1 MACFRAICQSTMGS
15 LPSRRRTNLHL
26 PGLSARGQRSGLL
39 QEELLTVPDPPDESK
54 AMAVALDS
62 FPAGEHGELV
72 LRLGEP
78 LTIISDNGD
87 WWRVMSEATNQE
99 FSIPSSHV
107 AKISHGWLYE
117 GLNREKAED
126 LLLLPSNHGG
136 SFLIRD
142 SQTRRGAY
150 SLSVRLSRPTSRDVV
165 RHYRIHRLE
174 NGWFYI
180 SPRFTFP
187 SLQALVDHYT
197 EMADDL
203 CSLLKEP
210 CAFYRVDPLPSK
222 NIPPP
227 VSVQKPALNW
237 EEVDSSLLFSE
248 VSASGDTSP
257 ISVGLREAIG
267 TYISMTEDPSLDI
280 SGQRRHKKGNKDKAL

>member
-1 MACFRAICQSTMGS
+1 MGS
-15 LPSRRRTNLHL
+15 LPSRRRRSLHV
-26 PGLSARGQRSGLL
+26 PGLSASGQGAGLL
-39 QEELLTVPDPPDESK
+39 QEGLLTTVPTEENK
-54 AMAVALDS
+54 TMAVALDS
-62 FPAGEHGELV
+62 FPAGDRGELV

-78 LTIISDNGD
+78 LTIISDNGE
-87 WWRVMSEATNQE
+87 WWRVISEATNKE
-99 FSIPSSHV
+99 FSVPSSHV

-126 LLLLPSNHGG
+126 LLLLPSNRGG
-136 SFLIRD
+136 SFLIRE
-142 SQTRRGAY
+142 SQTRRDAY

-180 SPRFTFP
+180 SPRLTFP
-187 SLQALVDHYT
+187 SLQALVDYYT

-210 CAFYRVDPLPSK
+210 CAFHQVLPLK

-227 VSVQKPALNW
+227 VTVQRPALNW
-237 EEVDSSLLFSE
+237 KEVDSSLLLSE
-248 VSASGDTSP
+248 VSSSGDTCP

-267 TYISMTEDPSLDI
+267 TYLSMTEDPSLDI
-280 SGQRRHKKGNKDKAL
+280 SDQRNKK

>member
-1 MACFRAICQSTMGS
+1 MACFRTICQSTMGS
-15 LPSRRRTNLHL
+15 LPSRRKRSLHV
-26 PGLSARGQRSGLL
+26 PGLSASGQEAGILQEGLL
-39 QEELLTVPDPPDESK
+39 PVPIPTDESN
-54 AMAVALDS
+54 AMAVVLDS
-62 FPAGEHGELV
+62 FPVGERGELV

-78 LTIISDNGD
+78 LTIISDNGE
-87 WWRVMSEATNQE
+87 WWRVMSEATKKE

-136 SFLIRD
+136 SFLIRE
-142 SQTRRGAY
+142 SQTRRGDY
-150 SLSVRLSRPTSRDVV
+150 SLSVRLNRHSSRDVV

-180 SPRFTFP
+180 SPRLTFP

-197 EMADDL
+197 EMEDDL
-203 CSLLKEP
+203 CSLLKKP
-210 CAFYRVDPLPSK
+210 CAFHRVGLLPSK

-227 VSVQKPALNW
+227 VSVQRPALNW
-237 EEVDSSLLFSE
+237 KEVDSSLLFSE
-248 VSASGDTSP
+248 VSSSADTCP

-267 TYISMTEDPSLDI
+267 TYISLTEAPSLDI
-280 SGQRRHKKGNKDKAL
+280 SDQGRLKKGN

>member
-1 MACFRAICQSTMGS
+1 MACFRAICQGTMGS
-15 LPSRRRTNLHL
+15 LPSRRRSLHV
-26 PGLSARGQRSGLL
+26 PGLSASGQEAGLL
-39 QEELLTVPDPPDESK
+39 QEGLLTVPVPPDEGK

-62 FPAGEHGELV
+62 FPAGERGELV

-78 LTIISDNGD
+78 LTIISDNGE
-87 WWRVMSEATNQE
+87 WWRVMSEATKKE

-136 SFLIRD
+136 SFLIRE
-142 SQTRRGAY
+142 SQTRR
-150 SLSVRLSRPTSRDVV
+150 
-165 RHYRIHRLE
+165 
-174 NGWFYI
+174 
-180 SPRFTFP
+180 
-187 SLQALVDHYT
+187 

-203 CSLLKEP
+203 CSLLKDP
-210 CAFYRVDPLPSK
+210 CAFHRVGLPPLK

-227 VSVQKPALNW
+227 VSVQSPALDW
-237 EEVDSSLLFSE
+237 KEVDSSLLFSE
-248 VSASGDTSP
+248 VSSSGDTCP
-257 ISVGLREAIG
+257 ISAGLREAIG

-280 SGQRRHKKGNKDKAL
+280 SGQGRLKKGN

>member
-1 MACFRAICQSTMGS
+1 MACFRAICQGTMGS
-15 LPSRRRTNLHL
+15 LPSRRRSLHV
-26 PGLSARGQRSGLL
+26 PGLSASDRGAGLL
-39 QEELLTVPDPPDESK
+39 QEELLTAPVPPDESK

-62 FPAGEHGELV
+62 FPAGERGELV

-78 LTIISDNGD
+78 LTIISDNGE
-87 WWRVMSEATNQE
+87 WWRVMSEVTNKE
-99 FSIPSSHV
+99 YSIPSSHV
-107 AKISHGWLYE
+107 AKISQGWLYE

-136 SFLIRD
+136 SFLIRE

-180 SPRFTFP
+180 SPRLTFP
-187 SLQALVDHYT
+187 TLQALVDHYT

-210 CAFYRVDPLPSK
+210 CAFQRVSPLLTK

-227 VSVQKPALNW
+227 VTVQRPPLNW
-237 EEVDSSLLFSE
+237 KEVDSSLLFSE
-248 VSASGDTSP
+248 VSSSGDTCP

-280 SGQRRHKKGNKDKAL
+280 SGQGRLKKGN

>member
-1 MACFRAICQSTMGS
+1 MACFRAICQGTMGS
-15 LPSRRRTNLHL
+15 LPSRRRRSLHV
-26 PGLSARGQRSGLL
+26 PGLSASDQEAGLL
-39 QEELLTVPDPPDESK
+39 QEGPLTPPVPPDESK
-54 AMAVALDS
+54 AMAVVLDS
-62 FPAGEHGELV
+62 FPAGERGELV

-78 LTIISDNGD
+78 LTIISDNGE
-87 WWRVMSEATNQE
+87 WWRVMSEATKKE

-136 SFLIRD
+136 SFLIRE

-150 SLSVRLSRPTSRDVV
+150 SLSVRLSRPSSRDVV

-174 NGWFYI
+174 NGWLYI

-210 CAFYRVDPLPSK
+210 CAFHQVSLLPSK

-227 VSVQKPALNW
+227 VSVQRPALNW
-237 EEVDSSLLFSE
+237 KEVDSSLLFSE
-248 VSASGDTSP
+248 VSSSDDTSP
-257 ISVGLREAIG
+257 ISAGLREAFG
-267 TYISMTEDPSLDI
+267 TYLSMTEDPFLDI
-280 SGQRRHKKGNKDKAL
+280 SGHERLKKGN

>member
-1 MACFRAICQSTMGS
+1 MACFRAICQGTMGS
-15 LPSRRRTNLHL
+15 LPSRKRRTQN
-26 PGLSARGQRSGLL
+26 PSLSFPLLGLL
-39 QEELLTVPDPPDESK
+39 TGPVSPDRSK
-54 AMAVALDS
+54 DMAVALDS
-62 FPAGEHGELV
+62 FPAGEQGKLV
-72 LRLGEP
+72 LKLGEP
-78 LTIISDNGD
+78 LTIISDNGE
-87 WWRVMSEATNQE
+87 WWRVMSEATSE
-99 FSIPSSHV
+99 EYIIPSSHV
-107 AKISHGWLYE
+107 ARISQGWLYE

-136 SFLIRD
+136 SFLIRE
-142 SQTRRGAY
+142 SQTRKGAY

-174 NGWFYI
+174 NGWLYI

-187 SLQALVDHYT
+187 SLQALVEHYT

-203 CSLLKEP
+203 CSLLVEP
-210 CAFYRVDPLPSK
+210 CAFPRAGLLPGR

-227 VSVQKPALNW
+227 VSVQRPTLNW
-237 EEVDSSLLFSE
+237 KEVDSSLLFSE
-248 VSASGDTSP
+248 VSSSGDMCP

-280 SGQRRHKKGNKDKAL
+280 NGQGRVKKGN